1 MKTYIRDTRQ
11 NDSVTGLTEAREHRR
26 GEGRASLAVAR
37 METRRAEVGFSV
49 IEMVIATVIMM
60 AVTAATFG
68 LMNPAQGMFAAQP
81 EVSDM
86 QQRLRIAIETL
97 KKDLLMAGAGT
108 YSGNNKLGSLGQ
120 YVATILPDREGNVT
134 PDPPGTFKCTTT
146 YCGSLAASD
155 TITLMYVPPTSAQT
169 TIRDQMPENSA
180 ELKVNRQAGCPTN
193 DDLCGFREGMQVMI
207 FDDTG
212 ASDIFSITNVQD
224 EALHLQHKG
233 QDLSKAYAQNTYITQ
248 ISAATYWL
256 KTDTVA
262 ETYQLMRYDGYQT
275 DSPIA
280 ENVVGLA
287 FEYFADPSPPFLL
300 KSVNDPIGPWT
311 NYGPKPP
318 DVGFNVP
325 SDNWGTGEN
334 CLFEVSGGFHVART
348 QMATALGPV
357 NGPLVK
363 LSSSRL
369 TDGPWCPDSS
379 AANRFDADLLRVK
392 KVRVTLRV
400 QVGSKSLRGP
410 TGTFFLR
417 GGTASG
423 GARYIP
429 DQEISFE
436 VTPRNLTFGR

>member
-1 MKTYIRDTRQ
+1 MKTHIYDTRR
-11 NDSVTGLTEAREHRR
+11 NGRPCLSEARGDRR
-26 GEGRASLAVAR
+26 GER
-37 METRRAEVGFSV
+37 GFSIV
-49 IEMVIATVIMM
+49 EMLIATVIMM

-68 LMNPAQGMFAAQP
+68 LMNPAQGMFSAQP

-86 QQRLRIAIETL
+86 QQRLRIAVDTL

-120 YVATILPDREGNVT
+120 YVATILPDREGNIS
-134 PDPPGTFKCTTT
+134 PDPAGTYKCTTT
-146 YCGSLAASD
+146 YCGSLGASD

-169 TIRDQMPENSA
+169 TIRDAMPQNSA
-180 ELKVNRQAGCPTN
+180 ELKVNAQPGCPSN
-193 DDLCGFREGMQVMI
+193 DELCGFREGMQVMI
-207 FDDTG
+207 FDETG
-212 ASDIFSITNVQD
+212 TSDIFSITNVQTS
-224 EALHLQHKG
+224 ALHLQHKG

-248 ISAATYWL
+248 IAAATYWL

-280 ENVVGLA
+280 ENIVGLA
-287 FEYFADPSPPFLL
+287 FEYFADPSPPVLL
-300 KSVNDPIGPWT
+300 KSVTDPIGPWT

-318 DVGFNVP
+318 AVGVNVS
-325 SDNWGTGEN
+325 SDNWGAGEN
-334 CLFEVSGGFHVART
+334 CLFMVSGGVQVPRT
-348 QMATALGPV
+348 EMATPLGPV

-363 LSSSRL
+363 LTSNQL

-379 AANRFDADLLRVK
+379 IANRFDADLLRVR

-400 QVGSKSLRGP
+400 QVGAKSLRGP

-417 GGTASG
+417 GGTATG

-436 VTPRNLTFGR
+436 VTPRNLNFGR

>member
-1 MKTYIRDTRQ
+1 M
-11 NDSVTGLTEAREHRR
+11 HP
-26 GEGRASLAVAR
+26 
-37 METRRAEVGFSV
+37 RRAEAGFSIV
-49 IEMVIATVIMM
+49 EMLIATVIMM
-60 AVTAATFG
+60 VVTAATFG

-86 QQRLRIAIETL
+86 QQRLRIAVETL

-120 YVATILPDREGNVT
+120 YVATILPDREGNDT

-146 YCGSLAASD
+146 YCSSLAASD
-155 TITLMYVPPTSAQT
+155 AITIMYVPPTSAQT
-169 TIRDQMPENSA
+169 TLRDPMPLNSA
-180 ELKVNRQAGCPTN
+180 ELKVNAQPGCPSN
-193 DDLCGFREGMQVMI
+193 DELCGFREGMQVMI
-207 FDDTG
+207 FDDSG

-224 EALHLQHKG
+224 DALHIQHKG
-233 QDLSKAYAQNTYITQ
+233 QDLSKAYFANTYVTQ

-280 ENVVGLA
+280 ENIVGMA

-300 KSVNDPIGPWT
+300 KSVTDPIGPWT

-318 DVGFNVP
+318 AVGVNVS
-325 SDNWGTGEN
+325 SDNWGSGEN
-334 CLFEVSGGFHVART
+334 CLFMVSEGVHVPRT
-348 QMATALGPV
+348 EMATPLGPV

-369 TDGPWCPDSS
+369 TDGPWCPDSDM
-379 AANRFDADLLRVK
+379 ANRYDADLLRVR

-400 QVGSKSLRGP
+400 QVGAKSLRGP
-410 TGTFFLR
+410 TGTLFMR

-436 VTPRNLTFGR
+436 VTPRNLNFGR

>member
-1 MKTYIRDTRQ
+1 VKTHI
-11 NDSVTGLTEAREHRR
+11 NDPRR
-26 GEGRASLAVAR
+26 HER
-37 METRRAEVGFSV
+37 GFSI
-49 IEMVIATVIMM
+49 IEMLIATAIMM

-68 LMNPAQGMFAAQP
+68 LMNPAHGMFVAQP

-86 QQRLRIAIETL
+86 QQRLRIAVDTL

-146 YCGSLAASD
+146 FCSSLGASD

-169 TIRDQMPENSA
+169 TIFDPMPANSN
-180 ELKVNRQAGCPTN
+180 ELKVNGQAGCPSN
-193 DDLCGFREGMQVMI
+193 DLLCGFKEGMQVMI

-212 ASDIFSITNVQD
+212 TTDIFSITKVQTS
-224 EALHLQHKG
+224 ALHLQHKG
-233 QDLSKAYAQNTYITQ
+233 VDLSKAYAKDTYITQ
-248 ISAATYWL
+248 IAAATYWL
-256 KTDTVA
+256 KTDTAA

-275 DSPIA
+275 DAPIA
-280 ENVVGLA
+280 ENIVGMA
-287 FEYFADPSPPFLL
+287 FEYFADPSPPELL
-300 KSVNDPIGPWT
+300 KSLSDPGPWT

-318 DVGFNVP
+318 AVTY
-325 SDNWGTGEN
+325 DNPTDTWGTGEN
-334 CLFEVSGGFHVART
+334 CLFMVSNGAHVART
-348 QMATALGPV
+348 EMATPLGPV

-363 LSSSRL
+363 LTPSML
-369 TDGPWCPDSS
+369 TDGPWCPDGTI
-379 AANRFDADLLRVK
+379 ANRFDADLLRIK

-400 QVGSKSLRGP
+400 QVGAKSLRGP

-423 GARYIP
+423 GERYIP

-436 VTPRNLTFGR
+436 VTPRNLNFGR

>member
-1 MKTYIRDTRQ
+1 VTTHII
-11 NDSVTGLTEAREHRR
+11 DSRR
-26 GEGRASLAVAR
+26 HER
-37 METRRAEVGFSV
+37 GFSIV
-49 IEMVIATVIMM
+49 EMLIATVIMM

-86 QQRLRIAIETL
+86 QQRLRIAMETL
-97 KKDLLMAGAGT
+97 QKDLLMAGAGT

-120 YVATILPDREGNVT
+120 YVATILPDREGNVS

-146 YCGSLAASD
+146 FCGSLGASD
-155 TITLMYVPPTSAQT
+155 SITLMYVPPTSAQT
-169 TIRDQMPENSA
+169 TIRDAMPQNSA
-180 ELKVNRQAGCPTN
+180 ELKVNAQPGCPNN
-193 DDLCGFREGMQVMI
+193 DELCGFKIGMQVMI
-207 FDDTG
+207 FDDSG
-212 ASDIFSITNVQD
+212 ASDIFSITNVQTS
-224 EALHLQHKG
+224 ALHLQHKG
-233 QDLSKAYAQNTYITQ
+233 QDLSKSYASNTYITQ
-248 ISAATYWL
+248 IAAATYWL

-275 DSPIA
+275 DVPIA
-280 ENVVGLA
+280 ENIVGLA
-287 FEYFADPSPPFLL
+287 FEYFADPAPPVLL
-300 KSVNDPIGPWT
+300 KSVTDPVGPWT

-318 DVGFNVP
+318 AVGVNVS
-325 SDNWGTGEN
+325 SDTWGAGEN
-334 CLFEVSGGFHVART
+334 CLFMVSGGAHVART
-348 QMATALGPV
+348 QMATPLGPI

-363 LSSSRL
+363 LSSAQL
-369 TDGPWCPDSS
+369 TDGPWCPDGSV
-379 AANRFDADLLRVK
+379 ANRFDADLLRVK

-400 QVGSKSLRGP
+400 QVAPKSLRGP

-436 VTPRNLTFGR
+436 VTARNLNFGR

>member
-1 MKTYIRDTRQ
+1 MKTHIH
-11 NDSVTGLTEAREHRR
+11 G
-26 GEGRASLAVAR
+26 
-37 METRRAEVGFSV
+37 TRRRERGAGHAEAPGRTRSEGGFSI
-49 IEMVIATVIMM
+49 IEMLIATVIMM
-60 AVTAATFG
+60 AVTAATFN
-68 LMNPAQGMFAAQP
+68 LMNPAHGMFAAQP

-120 YVATILPDREGNVT
+120 YVATILPDREGNQS

-146 YCGSLAASD
+146 YCGSLGASD
-155 TITLMYVPPTSAQT
+155 TITIMYVPPTSAQT
-169 TIRDQMPENSA
+169 TISDPMPANSS
-180 ELKVNRQAGCPTN
+180 ELKVNAQDGCPAN
-193 DDLCGFREGMQVMI
+193 DNLCGFKEGMQVMI

-212 ASDIFSITNVQD
+212 TSDIFTITEVQD
-224 EALHLQHKG
+224 AALHLQHKG
-233 QDLSKAYAQNTYITQ
+233 TDLSKAYAQNTYITQ
-248 ISAATYWL
+248 IAAATYWL

-275 DSPIA
+275 DVPIA

-287 FEYFADPSPPFLL
+287 FEYFLDPAPPTLL
-300 KSVNDPIGPWT
+300 KSVTDPVGPWT

-318 DVGFNVP
+318 AVGVNVA
-325 SDNWGTGEN
+325 SDTWGAGEN
-334 CLFEVSGGFHVART
+334 CLFMVSGSSQVART
-348 QMATALGPV
+348 EMATALGPL

-363 LSSSRL
+363 ATSTQL
-369 TDGPWCPDSS
+369 TNGPWCPDAST
-379 AANRFDADLLRVK
+379 ANRFDADLLRVK

-400 QVGSKSLRGP
+400 QVANKSLRGP
-410 TGTFFLR
+410 TGPFFMR
-417 GGTASG
+417 GGTSSG

-436 VTPRNLTFGR
+436 VTPRNLNFGR

>member
-1 MKTYIRDTRQ
+1 VKTHIHD
-11 NDSVTGLTEAREHRR
+11 ARR
-26 GEGRASLAVAR
+26 GER
-37 METRRAEVGFSV
+37 GFSIV
-49 IEMVIATVIMM
+49 EMLIATAIMM

-68 LMNPAQGMFAAQP
+68 LMNPATGMFVAQP

-86 QQRLRIAIETL
+86 QQRLRIAVDTL

-120 YVATILPDREGNVT
+120 YVATILPDREGNVA

-146 YCGSLAASD
+146 FCSSLAASD

-169 TIRDQMPENSA
+169 TIRDPMPQNSA
-180 ELKVNRQAGCPTN
+180 ELKVDRQNGCPTN
-193 DDLCGFREGMQVMI
+193 DNLCGFREGMQVMI
-207 FDDTG
+207 FDESGT
-212 ASDIFSITNVQD
+212 SDIFSITNVQD

-233 QDLSKAYAQNTYITQ
+233 QDLSKAYADGTYITQ
-248 ISAATYWL
+248 IAAATYWL
-256 KTDTVA
+256 KTDTAA

-275 DSPIA
+275 DAPIA
-280 ENVVGLA
+280 ENIVGMA
-287 FEYFADPSPPFLL
+287 FEYFADPSPPVLL
-300 KSVNDPIGPWT
+300 KTVTDPIGPWT

-318 DVGFNVP
+318 ALGVDVS
-325 SDNWGTGEN
+325 SDTWGAGEN
-334 CLFEVSGGFHVART
+334 CLFMVSGGVHAART
-348 QMATALGPV
+348 EMATPLGPI

-363 LSSSRL
+363 LSSARL
-369 TDGPWCPDSS
+369 TDGPWCPDASI
-379 AANRFDADLLRVK
+379 ANRFDADLLRIR

-410 TGTFFLR
+410 TGTLFLR

-423 GARYIP
+423 GERYIP

-436 VTPRNLTFGR
+436 VTPRNLNFGR

>member
-1 MKTYIRDTRQ
+1 MH
-11 NDSVTGLTEAREHRR
+11 S
-26 GEGRASLAVAR
+26 
-37 METRRAEVGFSV
+37 RRAEAGFSI
-49 IEMVIATVIMM
+49 IEMLIATAIMM
-60 AVTAATFG
+60 VVTAATFG
-68 LMNPAQGMFAAQP
+68 LMNPAQGMFVAQP

-86 QQRLRIAIETL
+86 QQRLCIAVETL

-120 YVATILPDREGNVT
+120 YVATILPDREGNIT

-146 YCGSLAASD
+146 YCSSLAASD

-169 TIRDQMPENSA
+169 TLRDPMPQNSA
-180 ELKVNRQAGCPTN
+180 ELKVNAQPGCPN
-193 DDLCGFREGMQVMI
+193 SDELCGFREGMQVMI

-212 ASDIFSITNVQD
+212 ASDIFSITNVQTS
-224 EALHLQHKG
+224 ALHLQHKG
-233 QDLSKAYAQNTYITQ
+233 QDLSKAYFANTYITQ

-280 ENVVGLA
+280 ENIVGMA
-287 FEYFADPSPPFLL
+287 FEYFADPSPPVLL
-300 KSVNDPIGPWT
+300 KSVTDPIGPWT

-318 DVGFNVP
+318 ALGVNVS
-325 SDNWGTGEN
+325 SDNWGAGEN
-334 CLFEVSGGFHVART
+334 CLFMVSGGVQVPRT
-348 QMATALGPV
+348 EMATPLGPV

-363 LSSSRL
+363 LSSARL

-379 AANRFDADLLRVK
+379 MGNRFDADLLRVR

-400 QVGSKSLRGP
+400 QVGAKQLRGP
-410 TGTFFLR
+410 TGTLFLR
-417 GGTASG
+417 GGTATG

-436 VTPRNLTFGR
+436 VTPRNLNFGR